1 MKNKVIRRLLAIG
14 LSAAMLAAA
23 GTVASGY
30 ESSQEEKKAAQE
42 EEIALSL
49 SGDAETAEGETEEET
64 AAEAE
69 EKEEPETEAV
79 VYEAL
84 ETTSTGENAVNAIDV
99 SNIVENSMPSIVSIT
114 KRSVQEV
121 ESYFYGRQ
129 QIEVEGSGS
138 GIIIAQNSTE
148 LLIATNNHVASDAEE
163 LTVCFTAEV
172 DNPDKLVVPA
182 LVKGTNSKHDLA
194 VVAVKLSD
202 IDEDV
207 LSQLKIA
214 TLGNSENLKVGE
226 TAIVIGNALGEG
238 ITVTT
243 GIVSA
248 LEREIMTEAGKFTE
262 LQTDAAINFGCSGG
276 AILNAKGEVIAI
288 VQAKAT
294 DYSADDMGYGIP
306 TNQAIPVL
314 KELINRQTRET
325 VKNRGYMGITV
336 VPVSE
341 EAKEMYSM
349 PAGAF
354 VYNVNEGSGAEAAGI
369 KKGDIVTKFDGIDI
383 TSSDELIATLDYY
396 EAGETVTVEVQTAE
410 GGVYVAKEVEVVLQE
425 GSTFGIT
432 EESEEEQDQEEQKED
447 QKEDQNEPENDYW
460 DDDRQSDGREYYG
473 NDSWGSYGDD
483 YWGDFFQPFG
493 FGF

>member
-42 EEIALSL
+42 EIALSL
-49 SGDAETAEGETEEET
+49 SGDAQETEEET
-64 AAEAE
+64 ETETEA
-69 EKEEPETEAV
+69 KEEAPETEAV
-79 VYEAL
+79 EYETL
-84 ETTSTGENAVNAIDV
+84 ETTATGENAINAIDV
-99 SNIVENSMPSIVSIT
+99 SNVVENSMPSIVSIT

-182 LVKGTNSKHDLA
+182 LVKGTNNKHDLA

-202 IDEDV
+202 INEDV

-325 VKNRGYMGITV
+325 VTNRGYMGITV

-354 VYNVNEGSGAEAAGI
+354 VYSVNEGSGAEAAGI

-383 TSSDELIATLDYY
+383 TSSDELVATLDYY

-425 GSTFGIT
+425 GSAVGIQ
-432 EESEEEQDQEEQKED
+432 EESEESKKED
-447 QKEDQNEPENDYW
+447 QDEKDQNEPENDYW
-460 DDDRQSDGREYYG
+460 DDDSKSDDRDYYG
-473 NDSWGSYGDD
+473 NDPWGTYGDD